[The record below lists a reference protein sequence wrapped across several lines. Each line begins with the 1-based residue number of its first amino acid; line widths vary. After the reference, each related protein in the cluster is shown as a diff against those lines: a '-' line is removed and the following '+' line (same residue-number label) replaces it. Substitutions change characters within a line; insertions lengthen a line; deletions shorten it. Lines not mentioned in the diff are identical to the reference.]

1 MLGVERKSGSIVCN
15 KVSLMETYKSTL
27 QLMKVENRVKYHI
40 GAFVVSLCSKANEST
55 VQQCIVS
62 KRGVATP

>member
-1 MLGVERKSGSIVCN
+1 MLGVERKSGSIVYN
-15 KVSLMETYKSTL
+15 KILLMGIYKSNL

-40 GAFVVSLCSKANEST
+40 GAFVVGLCSKANEST